1 MERPGTS
8 SLGGHAQTF
17 ATPGEAAQHIVHSAL
32 SPRLAV
38 LASPDVDEAIL
49 RPNGVPDLAA
59 LLRPFE
65 ASVRGLTI
73 RTTELASRLAPSFTL
88 RFDAISSFAPPR
100 SSKDPAAASASAT
113 ASGSVGP
120 GSTSQIASNVSSPP
134 PTPGAPT
141 QSRPG
146 LFGRSPSVATSLAR
160 DARPEAILDSLA
172 PAIRKLA
179 GRSSDGKGDEK
190 DEFDQDEMDKA
201 DVTPWYALVRD
212 EVLGR
217 RNVES
222 HETFGWPIGMILA
235 VSSASPDPMNAF
247 AALFEASNPHASRAY
262 TDRPYMDSTLLRY
275 YVLIHDVKTSGSDLT
290 ESLAL
295 LDTIK
300 KTYGV
305 HACLLPLNSA
315 TAGAGSSETDLA
327 GIWEQALRVPPMAPP
342 PRRDGPATGIAPPLP
357 PKDDESDSA
366 MQKEVVDVDEQAE
379 VSRYATAL
387 DEEDVARLQAFVREL
402 AAQSVVPFLE
412 RTAAQWN
419 ESLAA
424 SRRGLT
430 GRLFGAGRKFFG
442 SGSGSIRG
450 SSNTP
455 SFSTLGYY
463 PPTSLEAQTRRLA
476 DFAFMTRD
484 YKLAASMY
492 DLGRKDYSNDKALK
506 HLAGATEMFGLS
518 HLMMM
523 LTMKSQPI
531 DVDSY
536 LASACAAYAQA
547 PRQRGSH
554 LQLDG
559 LRATL
564 LYYEVYRSLNFYQS
578 APAALMRAAGVVS
591 NDVSSPEGIPAENI
605 ADDVEVIGA
614 VLLEQA
620 ALADLHQQPQP
631 HRRKHAAHLVMAS
644 HRYQECGQNALSLK
658 CLRRAARQYASRAAE
673 RQPVE
678 DLLES
683 LETKSGKDDQ
693 GGEGPEHDVS
703 RMIREKGQRDDEPA
717 WDAVETHVEHEL
729 GQRAYANGD
738 SAAAI
743 KHFTKLIRP
752 APLPF
757 DATDE
762 DVAAQQA
769 KHNSYLNAFLTAF
782 KYVDAPASTDEV
794 AEALGLDFVKPL
806 WDPQTARIITRSTR
820 ASDAQWEALE
830 TKYISL
836 ASAAG
841 LTRPPNLAPEE
852 RNVCQVDE
860 SFHIQVLVRN
870 PLSTS
875 LTLESARVG
884 FESLQGED
892 IDAQCVHVESIG
904 KVELGPD
911 ESRLIV
917 FEARS
922 SKSQSLRANRVEYVF
937 AGAVPMS
944 QRLHKR
950 GKRLTATR
958 EQRVAPLPVYAP
970 DESLAIH
977 VLEAQPALSVQMTQI
992 RDVIGLGEEIEA
1004 SLQITNTG
1012 SVELTE
1018 LACLCDAPAVLLLAA
1033 QLASDDF
1040 APAFS
1045 APNRLEETLP
1055 TLISLPNG
1063 ALASGA
1069 SAEIPIRLRGASIG
1083 VLEPKLLFVFKSANA
1098 SKYCTT
1104 RFSHAFAAEPVVDV
1118 AVQAGPSRA
1127 EQLTYILNL
1136 EAACL
1141 FGGTAGEPPQARV
1154 EAVTVISPR
1163 WQASTGQ
1170 DAALEAALK
1179 NIPLRH
1185 RAAASIA
1192 MSEASAEELSAA
1204 DVEPLADLTHTT
1216 NQLGLLLQNMPLK
1229 SSPKNT
1235 ALRRSTIG
1243 TSKQPVSPFF
1253 SKARSEWRQKILLQQ
1268 FPVIDASD
1276 RARAFTLYQPSDVD
1290 VIAHWAIGERRGQ
1303 AFIFGLQLGPAH
1315 DQLLELTSE
1324 SSGRVIYAQAAK
1336 ERAALLAAILRSRL
1350 HVEEDPVVVEVQSDD
1365 QISHDFAKS
1374 RLRHLAV
1381 VDVRNLSTVRT
1392 VEYSLNLENGPVERL
1407 TAPGTT
1413 PASWVGRMTQRG
1425 KLPPRGRARFEAY
1438 AMLPSPGAYEL
1449 GAWALRSRT
1458 LTSEQEDAKVVGT
1471 FSQSEWVGITVQA
1484 GHAVDDARAR
1494 SVQQTSEVA
1503 AADAFEPA
1511 LVSSH

>member
-1 MERPGTS
+1 MQRPSTS

-17 ATPGEAAQHIVHSAL
+17 ATRGEAAQHIVHSAL

-38 LASPDVDEAIL
+38 LASPDVDKAIL

-88 RFDAISSFAPPR
+88 RFDAISAFAPPR

-113 ASGSVGP
+113 ASSSAGP
-120 GSTSQIASNVSSPP
+120 GLTSQIASNVSSPP

-146 LFGRSPSVATSLAR
+146 LFSRSPSVATSLAR
-160 DARPEAILDSLA
+160 DTRPEAILDSLG

-190 DEFDQDEMDKA
+190 DELDQEEMDKE

-247 AALFEASNPHASRAY
+247 AALFEASNPQASRAY

-275 YVLIHDVKTSGSDLT
+275 YVLIHDVRTSGSDLT

-315 TAGAGSSETDLA
+315 VAGAGSIETDLA
-327 GIWEQALRVPPMAPP
+327 GIWEQALRVPPTAPP
-342 PRRDGPATGIAPPLP
+342 PRRYGPATGIAPPLP
-357 PKDDESDSA
+357 PKDDESDPA
-366 MQKEVVDVDEQAE
+366 MQKEVVDVDEQTE

-387 DEEDVARLQAFVREL
+387 NEEDVARLQAFVREL

-424 SRRGLT
+424 SRRGIT
-430 GRLFGAGRKFFG
+430 GRLFGAGRKLFG

-450 SSNTP
+450 SSSTP

-564 LYYEVYRSLNFYQS
+564 LYYEIYRSLNFYQS

-644 HRYQECGQNALSLK
+644 HRYQECGQNTLSLR

-683 LETKSGKDDQ
+683 LETKSSKDDQ
-693 GGEGPEHDVS
+693 GGEGPELDVS
-703 RMIREKGQRDDEPA
+703 RAIREKGQRDDEPA

-738 SAAAI
+738 SVAAI

-782 KYVDAPASTDEV
+782 KYVDAPVSTDEA
-794 AEALGLDFVKPL
+794 AEALALDFVKPL

-830 TKYISL
+830 TKYMSL

-841 LTRPPNLAPEE
+841 LSRPSNLTPEE

-870 PLSTS
+870 LLSTS
-875 LTLESARVG
+875 LTLESASVG
-884 FESLQGED
+884 FELLQGEKV
-892 IDAQCVHVESIG
+892 DAQCVHVESIG
-904 KVELGPD
+904 NVELGPD

-922 SKSQSLRANRVEYVF
+922 SKPQSLRANRVEYLF

-950 GKRLTATR
+950 GKRLNATR

-992 RDVIGLGEEIEA
+992 RDVIGLGEEVEV

-1045 APNRLEETLP
+1045 APNKLEDTLP
-1055 TLISLPNG
+1055 TLIPLPNG

-1098 SKYCTT
+1098 SKY
-1104 RFSHAFAAEPVVDV
+1104 F
-1118 AVQAGPSRA
+1118 
-1127 EQLTYILNL
+1127 
-1136 EAACL
+1136 
-1141 FGGTAGEPPQARV
+1141 
-1154 EAVTVISPR
+1154 TVISPR
-1163 WQASTGQ
+1163 WKASTGQ

-1179 NIPLRH
+1179 NIPFRH
-1185 RAAASIA
+1185 HAAASIA

-1204 DVEPLADLTHTT
+1204 NVEPLADLTHTT
-1216 NQLGLLLQNMPLK
+1216 DQLGLLLQNMPLK
-1229 SSPKNT
+1229 SSPKNI

-1243 TSKQPVSPFF
+1243 TSQQPVSPFL

-1324 SSGRVIYAQAAK
+1324 SSGRVIYAEAAK
-1336 ERAALLAAILRSRL
+1336 ERATLLAAILRSRL
-1350 HVEEDPVVVEVQSDD
+1350 HVEEDPVVVEVQSED

-1458 LTSEQEDAKVVGT
+1458 LTSAQEDAKVVGT

-1484 GHAVDDARAR
+1484 GHAVDDARDL
-1494 SVQQTSEVA
+1494 SVEQTSVLA
-1503 AADAFEPA
+1503 AADAFGPA
-1511 LVSSH
+1511 LVNSH